1 MSVYSDILEQLKQH
15 KLHMTLID
23 PARQDPEDSAEI
35 ANQAG
40 LAGTDFIMIG
50 GSTEIDRYRMD
61 EAIVAI
67 KKKCQRK
74 VIIFPGSS
82 SMISR
87 HADAIYFMS
96 LLNSRSPEFLF
107 RHQVR
112 AAPHLRRMK
121 IESIPM
127 GYLVFKPG
135 MTVGRVGE
143 ADLLDNE
150 DPESAV
156 SYSMAAEMMGMKIVY
171 LEAGSGSP
179 TTVSPALISHV
190 KKAISIPLIVGGGIR
205 NASSAADIARA
216 GADIVVTGTIV
227 EGCRDIYQRLSP
239 IVEAVHSANMNTF

>member
-1 MSVYSDILEQLKQH
+1 MSVYLEILEKLRQN

-23 PARQDPEDSAEI
+23 PARQDPEKSAEI

-50 GSTEIDRYRMD
+50 GSTEIDRESMD
-61 EAIVAI
+61 EAIIAI
-67 KKKCQRK
+67 KKRCQRK

-87 HADAIYFMS
+87 YADAIYFMS

-112 AAPHLRRMK
+112 AAPHLKRMK

-143 ADLLDNE
+143 ADLLDNG

-156 SYSMAAEMMGMKIVY
+156 SYSMAAEMMGMKMVY

-179 TTVSPALISHV
+179 TTVSPELISHV
-190 KKAISIPLIVGGGIR
+190 KKAINIPLIVGGGIR
-205 NASSAADIARA
+205 DASSASDIARA

-227 EGCRDIYQRLSP
+227 EGCKDIFNRLNP
-239 IVEAVHSANMNTF
+239 IVKAVHEASMNRF